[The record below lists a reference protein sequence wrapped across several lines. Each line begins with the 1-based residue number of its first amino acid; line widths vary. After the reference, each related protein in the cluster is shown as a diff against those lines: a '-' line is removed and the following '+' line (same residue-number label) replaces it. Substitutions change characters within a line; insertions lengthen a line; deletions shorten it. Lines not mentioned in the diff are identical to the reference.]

1 MTLVRWEP
9 FGDLT
14 TFQEWMNRLFE
25 DTMARLRPRWDS
37 ELAAGHWTPSV
48 DIYEDE
54 HELVLKADLP
64 EVEAK
69 EVDVR
74 IENNTLTIKGERK
87 AEKEVKE
94 ENYYRVERS
103 FGSFARSFQLPNTID
118 TDKVKA
124 EFSKGVL
131 KLTMPKKE
139 ESKPK
144 QIKVAV
150 SQN

>member
-9 FGDLT
+9 FRDVT
-14 TFQEWMNRLFE
+14 TFEDRMNRLFG
-25 DTMARLRPRWDS
+25 DALARFRNWDS
-37 ELAAGHWTPSV
+37 ELAAGQWMPSV
-48 DIYEDE
+48 DIYETE

-64 EVEAK
+64 DVDPK
-69 EVDVR
+69 DVDVR
-74 IENNTLTIKGERK
+74 IENNTLTIQGERK

-124 EFSKGVL
+124 EFSRGVL
-131 KLTMPKKE
+131 KLSMPKKE

>member
-9 FGDLT
+9 FRGLT
-14 TFQEWMNRLFE
+14 TFQERMNRLFDE
-25 DTMARLRPRWDS
+25 AMSRFRPGWDT
-37 ELAAGHWTPSV
+37 ELAAGHWSPSV
-48 DIYEDE
+48 DVYETE

-64 EVEAK
+64 EVDPK
-69 EVDVR
+69 DVDVR
-74 IENNTLTIKGERK
+74 IENSTLTIKGERK

-131 KLTMPKKE
+131 KLTIPKKE
-139 ESKPK
+139 ESNPK
-144 QIKVAV
+144 QIKVSV

>member
-9 FGDLT
+9 FRDLT
-14 TFQEWMNRLFE
+14 TFQERMNRLFE
-25 DTMARLRPRWDS
+25 DTMARFRPGWDA
-37 ELAAGHWTPSV
+37 ELAAGHWSPSV
-48 DIYEDE
+48 DIYETE

-69 EVDVR
+69 DLDIR
-74 IENNTLTIKGERK
+74 IESNALTIKGERK

-94 ENYYRVERS
+94 ENYYRVERT

-118 TDKVKA
+118 SDKVKA

-131 KLTMPKKE
+131 KLTLPKKE
-139 ESKPK
+139 EAKPK
-144 QIKVAV
+144 QIQVAV